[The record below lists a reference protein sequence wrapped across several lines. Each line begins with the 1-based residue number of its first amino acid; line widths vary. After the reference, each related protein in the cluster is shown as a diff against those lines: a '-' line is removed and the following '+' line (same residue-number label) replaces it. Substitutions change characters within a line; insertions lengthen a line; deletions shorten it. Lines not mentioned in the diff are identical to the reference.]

1 MKKTLF
7 RTIMYVGI
15 AGMLLSGCAN
25 DDVYNPEAVVK
36 KYEQNWEKRF
46 GKTDPN
52 QTWNTAKQVT
62 ANINLDDLLSGN
74 YTVRIYTANPHN
86 NKAALLAEKEMNGE
100 NSISFD
106 IPQLLEYVFVTA
118 QENGR
123 MAVNSYFRISNN
135 LVNIAPNT
143 KAMTRAT
150 YPTTITENY
159 QSGAISFAHLGNVKV
174 ESGDTWRAEDW
185 LDLVGENGIFAEQ
198 QHNLMKWKDQLGTT
212 VEYVTTK
219 EGPVT
224 LSLAFGATQNRYKIG
239 YFYYTDKSEADKAT
253 RYVLFDKYNPCDYIT
268 VDGSRLNNDMALARI
283 GQSGGIST
291 TSMIQGSKVS
301 LTYFDESGTA
311 SYNFP
316 EGIHIAFFV
325 FKGWDNQANF
335 DNTWNSIT
343 STIHNPYLTSWY
355 NNADTK
361 IHSCAVTYK
370 YGNQTIMGI
379 EDGGDWDMNDLLFF
393 IDGNIHD
400 TEIPAIDP
408 NPNPAPNAIPWIIAC
423 EDLGNTDDFDFN
435 DIVFSVSHVAGST
448 EAIVTPLAAGGIL
461 NARIYYN
468 NQELGEIHTLLGQ
481 SGLTITNTQSSKG
494 TPGSLIEITVPET
507 YSVVNDMGGFSIRII
522 NNDKETA
529 AIKAPENGTAPQMIC
544 IDGSTGWAW
553 PTERTNISDAYPAF
567 GEWGSN
573 YATNKDWYKN
583 ASGSVVK

>member
-7 RTIMYVGI
+7 RTMCVGI
-15 AGMLLSGCAN
+15 AGMLFSGCAN

-36 KYEQNWEKRF
+36 KYEQNWEKKF

-62 ANINLDDLLSGN
+62 ANINLSNLFSGD
-74 YTVRIYTANPHN
+74 YTVRIYTANPHG
-86 NKAALLAEKEMNGE
+86 NKSALLAEKEINGK

-118 QENGR
+118 QGNGR
-123 MAVNSYFRISNN
+123 MAVNSYFRISND
-135 LVNIAPNT
+135 LVNIAPDA
-143 KAMTRAT
+143 KATTRAAC
-150 YPTTITENY
+150 PTTITKSY
-159 QSGAISFAHLGNVKV
+159 RSQAISFAHLGNVET
-174 ESGDTWRAEDW
+174 ESGITWKAEEW
-185 LDLVGENGIFAEQ
+185 LDLVGENGIFAEG
-198 QHNLMKWKDQLGTT
+198 QHNLMKWKDRLGTT

-224 LSLAFGATQNRYKIG
+224 LSLAFGATQNRFKIG
-239 YFYYTDKSEADKAT
+239 YFYYTDKSEANEAI
-253 RYVLFDKYNPCDYIT
+253 RYVLFDKYNPCDYIK
-268 VDGSRLNNDMALARI
+268 VDGKPLDYDMALARI

-291 TSMIQGSKVS
+291 GSMIQGSKVS

-316 EGIHIAFFV
+316 KGTHIAFFV
-325 FKGWDNQANF
+325 FKGGGEQATF
-335 DNTWNSIT
+335 DNTWNSIS
-343 STIHNPYLTSWY
+343 STIYNEYLTSWH
-355 NNADTK
+355 NNESTG

-370 YGNQTIMGI
+370 YGSQTIMGI
-379 EDGGDWDMNDLLFF
+379 EDGDDWDMNDLLFF
-393 IDGNIHD
+393 VDGNIHD
-400 TEIPAIDP
+400 TEIPDIDP
-408 NPNPAPNAIPWIIAC
+408 NPNPAPDAIPWIIAC

-435 DIVFSVSHVAGST
+435 DIVFSVSHAAGST

-461 NARIYYN
+461 DARIYYN
-468 NQELGEIHTLLGQ
+468 DQELGEIHTLLGQ
-481 SGLTITNTQSSKG
+481 SRLTITNTQSSKG
-494 TPGSLIEITVPET
+494 TPGSPIKITVPET
-507 YSVVNDMGGFSIRII
+507 YSVTNDMGGFSIRII
-522 NNDKETA
+522 NNEKEAT

-567 GEWGSN
+567 GEWGAN